1 CVSCG
6 ACAETCPT
14 AAISDVFQ
22 SKAIEAEKTV
32 RTVCS
37 YCGVGCNLEVSVKNN
52 EVLSIRAPWDAE
64 TNAGHTC
71 LKGRYAFKFYNHPD
85 RLRSPMIRDRNT
97 NQWKE
102 VGWDQAYDYIA
113 NKLDSIKQQ
122 NGANSIGG
130 ISSSRCTNEENF
142 LMQK

>member
-1 CVSCG
+1 IQGQFVLTMSGRGFDAKITKDHDVLFGDSSCVSCG

-71 LKGRYAFKFYNHPD
+71 LKG
-85 RLRSPMIRDRNT
+85 
-97 NQWKE
+97 
-102 VGWDQAYDYIA
+102 
-113 NKLDSIKQQ
+113 
-122 NGANSIGG
+122 
-130 ISSSRCTNEENF
+130 
-142 LMQK
+142 